1 MSNKLESYR
10 SEIVSLNHQILDLL
24 SKRGE
29 LAQKIGEEKL
39 KQGTRIYDPQREKE
53 MLNDLIDS
61 NKGPFNDN
69 TIKQLFKEIFKA
81 STDLQKSENEK
92 HLYVSRKLKPEDTIV
107 TFDNGALLE
116 TAINHLYL
124 GHVQLNHLNKLKL
137 LLKTYMLKV
146 KIYSWRCI

>member
-1 MSNKLESYR
+1 
-10 SEIVSLNHQILDLL
+10 
-24 SKRGE
+24 
-29 LAQKIGEEKL
+29 
-39 KQGTRIYDPQREKE
+39 

-146 KIYSWRCI
+146 KNLFVAVHLSHVHHHMTSKV